1 MKPEDWDVF
10 SDGMKKIYG
19 EMKKYHIVESGAEV
33 VKYYKPQYTLI
44 IEGIK
49 QICSLADQMKLDGI
63 IRGLSEGS
71 NIETRMNELYSYV
84 ENNREHAFLV
94 SENFRKVMLSG
105 STITCCIMGVMMADL
120 SSEKRDPTQ
129 CETIIMRALD
139 SFTDYDIHYFKEIID
154 NTYIVQTEDGIKY
167 IDVST
172 FPEDK
177 KSEYM
182 MTLDFCKQNR
192 IFKSDSVVTDDGAFI
207 ADAAIVDNIS
217 DMLYV
222 YIDRAKRQMSYGIN

>member
-1 MKPEDWDVF
+1 MKPEDLDAF
-10 SDGMKKIYG
+10 SDGMKKINE
-19 EMKKYHIVESGAEV
+19 EMKKYHILDFGAEV
-33 VKYYKPQYTLI
+33 AEYCKPQYTPI

-49 QICSLADQMKLDGI
+49 QILSLADQMKLDGI
-63 IRGLSEGS
+63 IRGLSDGL

-129 CETIIMRALD
+129 CEMIIMRALD

-154 NTYIVQTEDGIKY
+154 NTYIGKTDDGIKY
-167 IDVST
+167 IDVSA

-192 IFKSDSVVTDDGAFI
+192 IFKSNSVVTDDGSFI
-207 ADAAIVDNIS
+207 ANAAIVDNIS
-217 DMLYV
+217 DMLYT